1 MKKKL
6 LNIFTALCL
15 SLFLIS
21 SAVNAA
27 ITSEADV
34 TYKLN
39 QVQSIVNYDFNSMVN
54 KNELIGEIRSS
65 FGMSTMQYKNN
76 AGITA
81 ESLRNILR
89 QIDIVKN
96 SADFSDSDKNLQ
108 ISKLYQ
114 DADSALYDLDSK
126 TINYL
131 MEVQRIMPTITY
143 QRYVK
148 KFLEQYNQM
157 NLTGSQLYI
166 RR

>member
-1 MKKKL
+1 
-6 LNIFTALCL
+6 
-15 SLFLIS
+15 
-21 SAVNAA
+21 
-27 ITSEADV
+27 
-34 TYKLN
+34 
-39 QVQSIVNYDFNSMVN
+39 MVN

-65 FGMSTMQYKNN
+65 FDMSTMQYKNN

>member
-65 FGMSTMQYKNN
+65 FDMSTMQYKNN

-114 DADSALYDLDSK
+114 DADSALYQPVPLVWLSVVLRRK
-126 TINYL
+126 T
-131 MEVQRIMPTITY
+131 EVPSLRGAFICGG
-143 QRYVK
+143 
-148 KFLEQYNQM
+148 LS
-157 NLTGSQLYI
+157 LCL
-166 RR
+166 